1 MPNRFSTETKGFDQN
16 ILERRL
22 QSKLTA
28 EIIDYSQFQSM
39 FLRTLNNKKV
49 SDNKNFWKS
58 VKPIFSHNGLNSNN
72 ILLGEVMK
80 Q

>member
-39 FLRTLNNKKV
+39 FLRTIIKKYLIIKTFGNQLNH
-49 SDNKNFWKS
+49 
-58 VKPIFSHNGLNSNN
+58 FSH
-72 ILLGEVMK
+72 IMV
-80 Q
+80 